1 MTAPR
6 GKLQPLAERPKKLQ
20 PAAVLAPRAQ
30 LQPLA
35 ERPEEAAATGLTHEA
50 QLQPLAEMPEKL
62 QPAATLSAPRAK
74 LAAATVLAHEAKL
87 QPLAEMMPEKLRQ
100 QQNWARAYAH
110 RQGIVKGPESEIW
123 AFFKGLRSFRGPQK
137 QD

>member
-1 MTAPR
+1 M
-6 GKLQPLAERPKKLQ
+6 AERPKKLQ

-50 QLQPLAEMPEKL
+50 KLQPLAEMPEKL

-74 LAAATVLAHEAKL
+74 L

-100 QQNWARAYAH
+100 QQHWARANAH
-110 RQGIVKGPESEIW
+110 RHRLDQE
-123 AFFKGLRSFRGPQK
+123 AT
-137 QD
+137 

>member
-1 MTAPR
+1 M
-6 GKLQPLAERPKKLQ
+6 AERPKKLQ

-50 QLQPLAEMPEKL
+50 KLQPLAEMPEKL

-100 QQNWARAYAH
+100 QQH
-110 RQGIVKGPESEIW
+110 
-123 AFFKGLRSFRGPQK
+123 
-137 QD
+137 

>member
-1 MTAPR
+1 M
-6 GKLQPLAERPKKLQ
+6 AERPKKLQ

-50 QLQPLAEMPEKL
+50 KLQPLAEMPEKL

-74 LAAATVLAHEAKL
+74 LQKRPEEA
-87 QPLAEMMPEKLRQ
+87 LAERPQKLRQ
-100 QQNWARAYAH
+100 QQHWARANAH
-110 RQGIVKGPESEIW
+110 RHRLDQE
-123 AFFKGLRSFRGPQK
+123 AT
-137 QD
+137 

>member
-1 MTAPR
+1 M
-6 GKLQPLAERPKKLQ
+6 AERPKKLQ

-50 QLQPLAEMPEKL
+50 
-62 QPAATLSAPRAK
+62 
-74 LAAATVLAHEAKL
+74 KL

-100 QQNWARAYAH
+100 QQHWARANAH
-110 RQGIVKGPESEIW
+110 RHRLDQE
-123 AFFKGLRSFRGPQK
+123 AT
-137 QD
+137 

>member
-1 MTAPR
+1 M
-6 GKLQPLAERPKKLQ
+6 AERPKKLQ

-50 QLQPLAEMPEKL
+50 KLQPLAEMPEE
-62 QPAATLSAPRAK
+62 
-74 LAAATVLAHEAKL
+74 AAATVLAHEAKL

-100 QQNWARAYAH
+100 QQHWARANAH
-110 RQGIVKGPESEIW
+110 RHRLDQE
-123 AFFKGLRSFRGPQK
+123 AT
-137 QD
+137 

>member
-1 MTAPR
+1 M
-6 GKLQPLAERPKKLQ
+6 AERPKKLQ

-35 ERPEEAAATGLTHEA
+35 ERPEE
-50 QLQPLAEMPEKL
+50 
-62 QPAATLSAPRAK
+62 
-74 LAAATVLAHEAKL
+74 AAATVLAHEAKL

-110 RQGIVKGPESEIW
+110 RQEEVLP
-123 AFFKGLRSFRGPQK
+123 R
-137 QD
+137 

>member
-1 MTAPR
+1 M
-6 GKLQPLAERPKKLQ
+6 AERPKKLQ

-50 QLQPLAEMPEKL
+50 KLQPLAEMPEKL

-74 LAAATVLAHEAKL
+74 LQPLAERPEEAAATVLAHEAKL

-100 QQNWARAYAH
+100 QEHWARANAH
-110 RQGIVKGPESEIW
+110 RHRLDQE
-123 AFFKGLRSFRGPQK
+123 AT
-137 QD
+137 

>member
-1 MTAPR
+1 M
-6 GKLQPLAERPKKLQ
+6 AERPKKLQ

-50 QLQPLAEMPEKL
+50 KLQPLAEMPEKL

-74 LAAATVLAHEAKL
+74 L
-87 QPLAEMMPEKLRQ
+87 QPLAERPEKLRQ
-100 QQNWARAYAH
+100 QQHWARANAH
-110 RQGIVKGPESEIW
+110 RHRLDQE
-123 AFFKGLRSFRGPQK
+123 AT
-137 QD
+137 

>member
-1 MTAPR
+1 M
-6 GKLQPLAERPKKLQ
+6 AERPKKLQ

-30 LQPLA
+30 LQPVA

-50 QLQPLAEMPEKL
+50 KLQPLAEMPEKL

-74 LAAATVLAHEAKL
+74 LQPFAERLAHEAKL

-100 QQNWARAYAH
+100 QQHWARANAH
-110 RQGIVKGPESEIW
+110 RHRLDQE
-123 AFFKGLRSFRGPQK
+123 AT
-137 QD
+137 